1 MRILLFCENRYTI
14 DILNPLQEYVT
25 DNNLPH
31 EMMWYIHKPKISTFE
46 YASKVRWTNSIQE
59 AYDFS
64 PEAVFVPGNIVPY
77 YLPGVKIQVFH
88 GYAAEKKDHW
98 IIRRYFDTY
107 FTQGPYFTSHFKA
120 LSEEY
125 GDFEVVETGWPKQDW
140 IKRNL
145 HTYDAERQRLLD
157 STGRKRIILYA
168 PTFSPK
174 LTSLPLEGMKER
186 LGELAERNDALVVMK
201 FHPLTRKEWADEYRA
216 WAESKDNVIFVN
228 QGENITK
235 YQLMS
240 DVLISDTSSTVYEF
254 LLLSRPV
261 ITVRTI
267 AKDIYWENTATP
279 DGLEEA
285 YRRAMNDPEAIAR
298 RQWIVDNYD
307 PYLDGHVCER
317 MLNAAADYI
326 RRHGVPSKRRLNL
339 WRKYTS
345 VKTFGFVKKR

>member
-1 MRILLFCENRYTI
+1 MRILLFCENRYAI

-31 EMMWYIHKPKISTFE
+31 EVMWYIHKPKISTFE

-157 STGRKRIILYA
+157 STGRKSIILYA

-186 LGELAERNDALVVMK
+186 LGELAEHNDALVVMK

-240 DVLISDTSSTVYEF
+240 EVLISDTSSTVYEF

>member
-1 MRILLFCENRYTI
+1 MRILLFCENRYAI

-31 EMMWYIHKPKISTFE
+31 EVMWYIHKPKISTFE

-145 HTYDAERQRLLD
+145 HTYDAECQRLLD
-157 STGRKRIILYA
+157 STGRKSIILYA

>member
-1 MRILLFCENRYTI
+1 MRILLFCENRYAI

-31 EMMWYIHKPKISTFE
+31 EVMWYIHKPKISTFE

-186 LGELAERNDALVVMK
+186 LGELAEHNYALVVMK

>member
-1 MRILLFCENRYTI
+1 MRILLFCENRYAI

-31 EMMWYIHKPKISTFE
+31 EVMWYIHKPKISTFE

-59 AYDFS
+59 AYDFL

-157 STGRKRIILYA
+157 STGRKSIILYA

-186 LGELAERNDALVVMK
+186 LGELAEHNDALVVMK

>member
-1 MRILLFCENRYTI
+1 MRILLFCENRYAI

-31 EMMWYIHKPKISTFE
+31 EVMWYIHKPKISTFE

-157 STGRKRIILYA
+157 STGRKSIILYA

-186 LGELAERNDALVVMK
+186 LGELAEHNDALVVMK

-326 RRHGVPSKRRLNL
+326 RRHGVPNKRRLNL

>member
-1 MRILLFCENRYTI
+1 MRILLFCENRYAI

-31 EMMWYIHKPKISTFE
+31 EVMWYIHKPKISTFE

-157 STGRKRIILYA
+157 STGRKSIILYA

-186 LGELAERNDALVVMK
+186 LGELAEHNDALVVMK

-267 AKDIYWENTATP
+267 AKDIYWEDTATP

>member
-1 MRILLFCENRYTI
+1 MRILLFCENRYAI

-31 EMMWYIHKPKISTFE
+31 EVMWYIHKPKISTFE

-107 FTQGPYFTSHFKA
+107 FTQGPYFTRHFKA

-157 STGRKRIILYA
+157 STGRKCIILYA

-186 LGELAERNDALVVMK
+186 LGELAEHNDALVVMK

>member
-1 MRILLFCENRYTI
+1 MRILLFCENRYAI

-31 EMMWYIHKPKISTFE
+31 EVMWYIHKPKISTFE

-168 PTFSPK
+168 PTFSLK

-267 AKDIYWENTATP
+267 AKDIYWENTPTP

-326 RRHGVPSKRRLNL
+326 RRHGVPNKRRLNL

>member
-1 MRILLFCENRYTI
+1 MRILLFCENRYAI

-31 EMMWYIHKPKISTFE
+31 EVMWYIHKPKISTFE

-186 LGELAERNDALVVMK
+186 LGELAEHNDALVVMK

-216 WAESKDNVIFVN
+216 WAESKDYVIFVN

>member
-1 MRILLFCENRYTI
+1 MRILLFCENRYAI

-31 EMMWYIHKPKISTFE
+31 EVMWYIHKPKISTFE

-125 GDFEVVETGWPKQDW
+125 GDFEVMETGWPKQDW

-157 STGRKRIILYA
+157 STGRKSIILYA

-186 LGELAERNDALVVMK
+186 LGELAEHNDALVVMK

-326 RRHGVPSKRRLNL
+326 RRHGVPNKRRLNL

-345 VKTFGFVKKR
+345 VKTFGFVKKK

>member
-1 MRILLFCENRYTI
+1 MRILLFCENRYAI

-31 EMMWYIHKPKISTFE
+31 EVMWYIYKPKISTFE

-157 STGRKRIILYA
+157 STGRKSIILYA

-186 LGELAERNDALVVMK
+186 LGELAEHNDALVVMK

>member
-1 MRILLFCENRYTI
+1 MFCENRYAI

-31 EMMWYIHKPKISTFE
+31 EVMWYIHKPKISTFE

-88 GYAAEKKDHW
+88 GYASEKKDHW

-157 STGRKRIILYA
+157 STGRKSIILYA

>member
-1 MRILLFCENRYTI
+1 MRILLFCENRYAI

-31 EMMWYIHKPKISTFE
+31 EVMWYIHKPKISTFE

-186 LGELAERNDALVVMK
+186 LGELAEHNDALVVMK

-285 YRRAMNDPEAIAR
+285 YRRAMNDLEAIAR

-326 RRHGVPSKRRLNL
+326 RRHGVPNKRRLNL

>member
-1 MRILLFCENRYTI
+1 MRILLFCENRYAI

-31 EMMWYIHKPKISTFE
+31 EVMWYIHKPKISTFE

-107 FTQGPYFTSHFKA
+107 FTQGPYFTRHFKA

-168 PTFSPK
+168 PTFSTK

-186 LGELAERNDALVVMK
+186 LGELAEHNDALVVMK

>member
-1 MRILLFCENRYTI
+1 MRILLFCENRYAI

-31 EMMWYIHKPKISTFE
+31 EVMWYIHKPKISTFE

-157 STGRKRIILYA
+157 STGRKSIILYA
-168 PTFSPK
+168 PTFSPN

-186 LGELAERNDALVVMK
+186 LGELAEHNDALVVMK

>member
-1 MRILLFCENRYTI
+1 MFCENRYAI

-31 EMMWYIHKPKISTFE
+31 EVMWYIHKPKISTFE

-186 LGELAERNDALVVMK
+186 LGELAEHNDALVVMK

-267 AKDIYWENTATP
+267 AKDIYWEDTATP

>member
-1 MRILLFCENRYTI
+1 MRILLFCENRYAI

-31 EMMWYIHKPKISTFE
+31 EVMWYIHKPKISTFE
-46 YASKVRWTNSIQE
+46 HASKVRWTNSIQE

-140 IKRNL
+140 IKCNL

-186 LGELAERNDALVVMK
+186 LGELAEHNDALVVMK

>member
-1 MRILLFCENRYTI
+1 MFCENRYAI

-31 EMMWYIHKPKISTFE
+31 EVMWYIHKPKISTFE

-107 FTQGPYFTSHFKA
+107 FTQGPYFTRHFKA

-186 LGELAERNDALVVMK
+186 LGELAEHNDALVVMK

-285 YRRAMNDPEAIAR
+285 YRRAMNAPEAIAR

>member
-31 EMMWYIHKPKISTFE
+31 EVMWYIHKPKISTFE

-157 STGRKRIILYA
+157 STGRKSIILYA

-186 LGELAERNDALVVMK
+186 LGELAEHNDALVVMK

>member
-1 MRILLFCENRYTI
+1 MRILLFCENRYAI

-31 EMMWYIHKPKISTFE
+31 EVMWYIHKPQKSTFE

>member
-1 MRILLFCENRYTI
+1 MRILLFCENRYAI

-31 EMMWYIHKPKISTFE
+31 EVMWYIHKPKISTFE

-145 HTYDAERQRLLD
+145 HTYDDERQRLLD

-186 LGELAERNDALVVMK
+186 LGELAEHNDALVVMK

-267 AKDIYWENTATP
+267 AKDIYWEDTATP

-345 VKTFGFVKKR
+345 VKTFGFVKKK

>member
-1 MRILLFCENRYTI
+1 MRILLFCENRYAI

-31 EMMWYIHKPKISTFE
+31 EVMWYIHKPKISTFE

-157 STGRKRIILYA
+157 STGRKSIILYA

-186 LGELAERNDALVVMK
+186 LGELAEHNDALVVMK

-267 AKDIYWENTATP
+267 AKDIYWEDTATP

-345 VKTFGFVKKR
+345 VKTFGFVKKK

>member
-1 MRILLFCENRYTI
+1 MFCENRYAI

-31 EMMWYIHKPKISTFE
+31 EVMWYIHKPKISTFE

-145 HTYDAERQRLLD
+145 HTYDDERQRLLD

-186 LGELAERNDALVVMK
+186 LGELAEHNDALVVMK

-216 WAESKDNVIFVN
+216 WAETKDNVIFVN

-267 AKDIYWENTATP
+267 AKDIYWEDTATP